1 MQKKY
6 FFFDI
11 DGTLTD
17 RVTNEVIP
25 SAKQTLDQLQA
36 NGHFVAIA
44 TGRAH
49 YKARPIMEALGLHN
63 MVCAGGGAIVIEDQ
77 LVGNRPLDLEKAKQ
91 IAKEAE
97 QLGLGVLFA
106 LSDSQEVMSK
116 DDRFVTQVGPRQE
129 PTTYRIDDTL
139 DIEQLETIY
148 KLYIA
153 LPKTSQQILTTK
165 DVLPNLYYVPEYLMY
180 QIDEKDQ
187 GIRQLM
193 AQLNAPL
200 ADVVVFGDDT
210 NDLVMFDKE
219 WFSIA
224 MGNAVDELKE
234 RADFVTKA
242 NTEDGIEYACR
253 QYGWI

>member
-17 RVTNEVIP
+17 RATNEVVP
-25 SAKQTLDQLQA
+25 SAKRALDQLQA

-44 TGRAH
+44 TGRAQ
-49 YKARPIMEALGLHN
+49 YKARPIMESLGLHN

-77 LVGNRPLDLEKAKQ
+77 LVSNRPLDLEKAKQ

-106 LSDSQEVMSK
+106 LSDSQEVVSK
-116 DDRFVTQVGPRQE
+116 DERFITQVGLRQE
-129 PTTYRIDDTL
+129 PTTYRVDHTL
-139 DIEQLETIY
+139 DIEQIEAIY

-153 LPKTSQQILTTK
+153 LPKTSQQILKTK
-165 DVLPNLYYVPEYLMY
+165 DVLPSLYYVPEYLMY

-193 AQLNAPL
+193 ATLNAPL
-200 ADVVVFGDDT
+200 TDVVVFGDDT
-210 NDLVMFDKE
+210 NDLVMFDPD

-224 MGNAVDELKE
+224 MGNAVDELKD

-242 NTEDGIEYACR
+242 NVEDGIEYACK
-253 QYGWI
+253 QFGWI